1 MRNTA
6 WRYISEDN
14 VSASYGLAADEFLIY
29 KTALNDRRQAAL
41 RLYNY
46 QDHCVLSGRF
56 QDLATEI
63 DVDKCKELGYPFSRR
78 LTGGGAIIMGGDQLG
93 ICLATH
99 SDFVSY
105 EHVRELYHLFSKP
118 VINALSDLGINASFR
133 SKNDLEVDG
142 KKIAGLGVHISPEG
156 GIQFHTSLLIDLDVD
171 VMLKVLKIPVQKYA
185 DKVLVRSVEQRTT
198 TINRETGGN
207 YQLNEIREMIAGA
220 FSSFFGAELEP
231 APFSVEEKLSINQ
244 LEEDKYN
251 DAGWLFQH
259 SPQDDMTGVGIK
271 KTSGGLLRTYIGL
284 KGNTIKSVMITG
296 DYFDQNNLMQKIET
310 DLKWSALDRDK
321 ISKSIAMN
329 FKKDGKAALA
339 LGIEVEELTDAIW
352 LAAQRASA
360 AHRYTYRGSCYYPKE
375 EKEKIT
381 EKV

>member
-1 MRNTA
+1 VRNTA